1 MLEET
6 CEEKERNFASSL
18 NYKYKN
24 FKYFILIFVVSY
36 IILNSAAID

>member
-6 CEEKERNFASSL
+6 CEEKEHNFASSL

-24 FKYFILIFVVSY
+24 FKDFILFFVVIY
-36 IILNSAAID
+36 IILNSASID